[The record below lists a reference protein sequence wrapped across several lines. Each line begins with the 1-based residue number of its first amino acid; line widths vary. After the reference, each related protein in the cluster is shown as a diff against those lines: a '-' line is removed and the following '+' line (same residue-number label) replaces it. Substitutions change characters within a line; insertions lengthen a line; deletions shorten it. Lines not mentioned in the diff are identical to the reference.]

1 MANMSPQWRRLFKNA
16 GWYVATLIILILSL
30 RFLRGYGLLLLWG
43 VGLSW
48 GVILAYQLSQL
59 MFSPT
64 ESSVNETDLQSYLDQ
79 AAAYRQKID
88 QVIAAAATQAERL
101 RLEQLAAQI
110 GAWTETIAKLVERLN
125 SLRQDELIQR
135 DMRQVPQAITEL
147 EKKLA
152 HETDPVL
159 KLQLERT
166 LANRR
171 KQLSALV
178 QLKNSMVQAE
188 MQIEST
194 VSLLGTI
201 YSQILTGQSTS
212 DVADYRDLSTEVDE
226 EVRVLQDHLE
236 ALREVKLGSESAL
249 G

>member
-1 MANMSPQWRRLFKNA
+1 MENISPQWRRLLKNA
-16 GWYVATLIILILSL
+16 GWYVATLIILMLSL
-30 RFLRGYGLLLLWG
+30 RFLRGYGLFLLWG
-43 VGLSW
+43 VGLGW
-48 GVILAYQLSQL
+48 GAILAYQ
-59 MFSPT
+59 FSRLAFHPVASPGDGA
-64 ESSVNETDLQSYLDQ
+64 ELQSYLDQ

-88 QVIAAAATQAERL
+88 QVVAGAATQAERL

-110 GAWTETIAKLVERLN
+110 ETWTATVAKLVERLIN
-125 SLRQDELIQR
+125 LRQDELIQR
-135 DMRQVPQAITEL
+135 DLRQVPQAITEL

-152 HETDPVL
+152 AETDPAL

-171 KQLSALV
+171 KQLDALT
-178 QLKNSMVQAE
+178 QLQNSMVQAE

-194 VSLLGTI
+194 VSMLGTI

-212 DVADYRDLSTEVDE
+212 DVADYQDISTEVDE

-236 ALREVKLGSESAL
+236 ALREVKLGGESAL
-249 G
+249 

>member
-1 MANMSPQWRRLFKNA
+1 MENISPPWRRLLRNA
-16 GWYVATLIILILSL
+16 GWYVATLIILMLSL

-48 GVILAYQLSQL
+48 GVILAYQ
-59 MFSPT
+59 FSRLAFTATEPT
-64 ESSVNETDLQSYLDQ
+64 ANGAELQSYLDQ

-88 QVIAAAATQAERL
+88 QVIAGAATQAERL

-110 GAWTETIAKLVERLN
+110 EAWTETVAKLVERLN
-125 SLRQDELIQR
+125 SLHQDELIQR
-135 DMRQVPQAITEL
+135 DLRQVPQAIAGL

-152 HETDPVL
+152 AESDPAL
-159 KLQLERT
+159 KVQLQRT

-171 KQLSALV
+171 KQLDALT
-178 QLKNSMVQAE
+178 QLQNSMVQAE

-194 VSLLGTI
+194 VSMLGTI

-212 DVADYRDLSTEVDE
+212 DVADYQELSTEVDE

-236 ALREVKLGSESAL
+236 ALREVKLGGESAL
-249 G
+249 S